1 MRILVVEDE
10 QKVADALREG
20 LVDERYDVVVERT
33 GEGAFFRVNTETF
46 DVVLLDLTLPGRDG
60 LEILRALRQRRM
72 ETPVLVLTARDSL
85 EDRVTGLDA
94 GADDYLVKPFAFA
107 ELLARIRALVR
118 RGRVADAP
126 KLAVGDLE
134 MDLVTR
140 KVLRGGKPG
149 GPHRPRV
156 RAARISDA
164 VSGAGRVARDAGA
177 RCLEGNRTHDA
188 ARQRDRRPHRAPA
201 PQGGSRTHGQVD
213 PHYAWRRLHA
223 ARRESRDRNTR
234 WVAGRWWRS
243 HSVRM
248 RLTLWDVAATTV
260 VLGAYLFG
268 VYTSVSRNVSDSLD
282 ERLRADFYWAAATVD
297 EGPDGLI
304 MPFPQIDLLLE
315 EESPWVQVWS
325 VDGKQ
330 LLLSN
335 DEAQAPS
342 HPGKPGTRPAR
353 ERT

>member
-94 GADDYLVKPFAFA
+94 GADDYLVKPFAFT

-126 KLAVGDLE
+126 KLAAGDLE

-140 KVLRGGKPG
+140 KVIRAGKPVDLT
-149 GPHRPRV
+149 V
-156 RAARISDA
+156 REFELLEFLMRYQGQV
-164 VSGAGRVARDAGA
+164 VSRETLARDVWKETA
-177 RCLEGNRTHDA
+177 RTTPLDN
-188 ARQRDRRPHRAPA
+188 
-201 PQGGSRTHGQVD
+201 VI
-213 PHYAWRRLHA
+213 
-223 ARRESRDRNTR
+223 
-234 WVAGRWWRS
+234 
-243 HSVRM
+243 
-248 RLTLWDVAATTV
+248 DVHIA
-260 VLGAYLFG
+260 
-268 VYTSVSRNVSDSLD
+268 
-282 ERLRADFYWAAATVD
+282 RLRRKVDLEHTVKVIHTVR
-297 EGPDGLI
+297 GVGFMLR
-304 MPFPQIDLLLE
+304 E
-315 EESPWVQVWS
+315 EEP
-325 VDGKQ
+325 
-330 LLLSN
+330 
-335 DEAQAPS
+335 
-342 HPGKPGTRPAR
+342 
-353 ERT
+353 

>member
-20 LVDERYDVVVERT
+20 LEDERYDVVVERT

-126 KLAVGDLE
+126 KLVVGDLE

-140 KVLRGGKPG
+140 KV
-149 GPHRPRV
+149 V
-156 RAARISDA
+156 RSGSA
-164 VSGAGRVARDAGA
+164 VDLTVREFELLEFLMRYQSQVVSRETLARDVWKETA
-177 RCLEGNRTHDA
+177 RTTPLDN
-188 ARQRDRRPHRAPA
+188 
-201 PQGGSRTHGQVD
+201 VI
-213 PHYAWRRLHA
+213 
-223 ARRESRDRNTR
+223 
-234 WVAGRWWRS
+234 
-243 HSVRM
+243 
-248 RLTLWDVAATTV
+248 DVHIA
-260 VLGAYLFG
+260 
-268 VYTSVSRNVSDSLD
+268 
-282 ERLRADFYWAAATVD
+282 RLRRKVDLEQSVKLIHTVRGVGFMLR
-297 EGPDGLI
+297 EGEP
-304 MPFPQIDLLLE
+304 
-315 EESPWVQVWS
+315 
-325 VDGKQ
+325 
-330 LLLSN
+330 
-335 DEAQAPS
+335 
-342 HPGKPGTRPAR
+342 
-353 ERT
+353 